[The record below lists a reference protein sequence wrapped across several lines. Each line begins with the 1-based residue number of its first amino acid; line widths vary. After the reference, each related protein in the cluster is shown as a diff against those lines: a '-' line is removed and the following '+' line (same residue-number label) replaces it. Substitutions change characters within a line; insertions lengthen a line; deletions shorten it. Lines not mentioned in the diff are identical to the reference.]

1 MTIGEVI
8 KDYCDRHQI
17 SQRAFALRAG
27 MSNGYISQLC
37 RGTPRKGVDH
47 PIHPDISS
55 LQKIASAM
63 GMTLTELCE
72 IVDENTRVQLR
83 QTAVSIPVFASVQA
97 GLPLEAVENIVDY
110 EEISPNLQGEY
121 FALRI
126 KGDSMTPRIC
136 EGDVVIVKKQPDIE
150 SGSVAIVL
158 VNGYEAT
165 VKKVIKGRDYITL
178 IGFNPSFE
186 PITYT
191 KQEIETLPVQIIGKV
206 IEIRGKL

>member
-47 PIHPDISS
+47 P
-55 LQKIASAM
+55 
-63 GMTLTELCE
+63 
-72 IVDENTRVQLR
+72 
-83 QTAVSIPVFASVQA
+83 ASVQA

-136 EGDVVIVKKQPDIE
+136 EGDVVIVKKQPDVE
-150 SGSVAIVL
+150 SGSVAIIL